1 MPEILSQRVIPLG
14 EILVTQR
21 DPKMSPLGM
30 VTKHLTVRSSSD
42 TATVGNM
49 GEAQLC
55 PTLHLG
61 PEAGF
66 VVGSLW

>member
-1 MPEILSQRVIPLG
+1 M
-14 EILVTQR
+14 TQR

-30 VTKHLTVRSSSD
+30 VTKLLTVKGSSD